1 MHPVSHLVDP
11 IKVAVVK
18 LLMATTSITRLHI
31 LNSLIIEWEQV
42 EFGGAS
48 LRTGPIGGAIRVG
61 D

>member
-1 MHPVSHLVDP
+1 MADP

-48 LRTGPIGGAIRVG
+48 LRSGPIGGAIRVG